1 MKITENHEN
10 YHFLMNTRRC
20 TTVRTMV
27 GVYRGNGVVVSLSVF
42 VSGWCPYPCFVSGLV
57 SLPVGVSGLVSLPVG
72 VSGLGFYL
80 RIMDLFPDYGFISGL
95 WI

>member
-1 MKITENHEN
+1 MTVLTKSMKITENHEN

-57 SLPVGVSGLVSLPVG
+57 SLPVGVSGL
-72 VSGLGFYL
+72 GFYL
-80 RIMDLFPDYGFISGL
+80 RIMDLFPDYGFSL
-95 WI
+95 FS